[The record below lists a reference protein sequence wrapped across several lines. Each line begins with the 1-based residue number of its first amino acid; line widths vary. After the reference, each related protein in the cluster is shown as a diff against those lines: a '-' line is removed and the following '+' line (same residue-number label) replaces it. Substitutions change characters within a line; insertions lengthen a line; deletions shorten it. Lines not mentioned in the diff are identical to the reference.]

1 MQARASRTFSRKS
14 ENDPAAQNCGSQ
26 VSAASRFFQ
35 HSDLHRGQP
44 EVKEMR
50 SSDVLRLERYLRF
63 HLTEILEELGSNH
76 EADSDAESTWSAK
89 WGSSADIVKEC
100 LLRSLEDISW
110 ALSRI
115 REGTYGDCVGCGNEI
130 DLPRLE
136 VVPWA
141 KFCVVCQEESD
152 QKRQCG

>member
-1 MQARASRTFSRKS
+1 MQARASRTSSRKS
-14 ENDPAAQNCGSQ
+14 ENERAAQNCGSQ
-26 VSAASRFFQ
+26 SRFFQ

-44 EVKEMR
+44 EVQEMR
-50 SSDVLRLERYLRF
+50 SSDVLRLERYLKF
-63 HLTEILEELGSNH
+63 HLTEILEELGSNR

-110 ALSRI
+110 ALSRM
-115 REGTYGDCVGCGNEI
+115 REGTYGDCVACGNEI
-130 DLPRLE
+130 DLARLE

-141 KFCVVCQEESD
+141 KFCVVCQEVSD
-152 QKRQCG
+152 QKRRCG